1 MAGLD
6 RALDEDPGSAARPAI
21 QAARIEIA
29 LTAGDVA
36 TARSAA
42 DDLGRLATEPC
53 APFLTALAACGDGA
67 VRLAEGDA
75 RRAIGRL
82 RRAWTLWQQL
92 DAPYEAARCRMLIS
106 AACRALGD
114 DDAARMESAAAR
126 AGFER
131 LGAAPDLAAGPA
143 PGLVAATSPERRH
156 DRQALTARECE
167 ILRLVATGATNKA
180 IAERLVLSDE
190 TVARHVSNIFGKL
203 GVSSRRPPR
212 RTPTNISSS
221 DPLLPSSRLH
231 RMTHARCT
239 ERWCIRSMRWAC

>member
-1 MAGLD
+1 
-6 RALDEDPGSAARPAI
+6 
-21 QAARIEIA
+21 
-29 LTAGDVA
+29 
-36 TARSAA
+36 
-42 DDLGRLATEPC
+42 
-53 APFLTALAACGDGA
+53 
-67 VRLAEGDA
+67 
-75 RRAIGRL
+75 
-82 RRAWTLWQQL
+82 
-92 DAPYEAARCRMLIS
+92 MLIS
-106 AACRALGD
+106 AACRAPGD

-131 LGAAPDLAAGPA
+131 LGAGPDLAAGPA
-143 PGLVAATSPERRH
+143 PGLVAAPSPERRH

-180 IAERLVLSDE
+180 IAERLVLSDK

-239 ERWCIRSMRWAC
+239 ERWCIRSTRRDC